1 MDYDK
6 EWRCTRES
14 AEILDKTQRQG
25 YYIRANTSAEA
36 AKIMQ
41 QKFPYENFT
50 VDFHKFVAPLTK
62 YSIAKEYDNGS

>member
-14 AEILDKTQRQG
+14 VEIPDKTQRQG

-36 AKIMQ
+36 ATIMQ
-41 QKFPYENFT
+41 QRFPYETFT
-50 VDFHKFVAPLTK
+50 VDFHKFVAPMIK
-62 YSIAKEYDNGS
+62 HSIALE